1 MVWYWSENIRLQCF
15 KVVTP
20 WDNWCCL
27 TEVTLFQN
35 EVFKLFS
42 CETQNWKWKYRY
54 RKSRFLFL
62 PATRHVDYLLNRLNS
77 GLIWLNNQLT
87 VLDLVNLSSHLI
99 ASSGETLLFDK
110 SMYPI
115 WEKFENIICP
125 GINKSLWQFSQPY
138 CWVGTPT
145 LISYL
150 NCINKKLHKKYMYY
164 VKVLCFKVNFCH
176 H

>member
-1 MVWYWSENIRLQCF
+1 MVWYWSENIIRLQCF
-15 KVVTP
+15 NVVTS

-27 TEVTLFQN
+27 TKVTLFQN
-35 EVFKLFS
+35 GVFKLFS
-42 CETQNWKWKYRY
+42 YEAQNWKWKYRY

-62 PATRHVDYLLNRLNS
+62 PATCHVDYLLNTFNS

-110 SMYPI
+110 SIYPI
-115 WEKFENIICP
+115 WEKFENIISVQVST
-125 GINKSLWQFSQPY
+125 NHWQFSQPY
-138 CWVGTPT
+138 CWGGIPT

-150 NCINKKLHKKYMYY
+150 NCINKKNCIRSICILNEYY
-164 VKVLCFKVNFCH
+164 VLK
-176 H
+176 